1 MILNIPP
8 PVSFGIFYGL
18 FQNDWHYVSKREIR
32 YSTLEVFVKT
42 HFIYKALEI
51 EWKKISGVLM
61 NLSGSLV
68 P

>member
-42 HFIYKALEI
+42 HFIYEALEI

-61 NLSGSLV
+61 NLSGSVV

>member
-42 HFIYKALEI
+42 HFIYKVLEI